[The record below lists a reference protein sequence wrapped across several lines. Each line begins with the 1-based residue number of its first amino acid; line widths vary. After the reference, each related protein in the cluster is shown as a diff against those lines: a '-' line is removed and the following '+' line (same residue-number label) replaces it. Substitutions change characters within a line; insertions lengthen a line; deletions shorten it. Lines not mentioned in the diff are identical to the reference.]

1 MFYISKGCEYIPY
14 LYLNFVIFCYNYNI
28 KENVFLYYFV
38 FCYIIIFKRRIFKVM
53 KNKEYK
59 CPYSLYHFLGIMK
72 WSLVTK
78 QMDEDNRE
86 DRFEVMT
93 NPNKIEEVAEE
104 YGINS
109 YTLMK
114 ELIRFAD
121 EAKQS
126 IEYNLHEIS
135 KEEDDEDE

>member
-1 MFYISKGCEYIPY
+1 
-14 LYLNFVIFCYNYNI
+14 
-28 KENVFLYYFV
+28 
-38 FCYIIIFKRRIFKVM
+38 M
-53 KNKEYK
+53 KKDEYK

-72 WSLVTK
+72 WSLVVR

-86 DRFEVMT
+86 DRFEAMT
-93 NPNKIEEVAEE
+93 NPDKIEEVDEE